1 MEARDIL
8 RIVLFFVIAIF
19 ALREVLLLKARKV
32 TQLYSEVEKEDTASQ
47 QLHQKSQSIRNT
59 IMNEQIEYENE
70 LSEKI

>member
-47 QLHQKSQSIRNT
+47 QLHQKSQRIRNT